1 MFAPASDLSPNE
13 IRAYRKFAFPEALGK
28 PGHDPFFSVDVAA
41 TWISSFGYQ
50 LYLEHDDSVT
60 PTTLWN
66 PGNSAVKALTGY
78 QSYILADAYLTH
90 PFFSLENLENWISG
104 VAFQAYMDTIYGKHR
119 GRRNESSPLS
129 SRAPSRAA
137 SAAESRPGSRM
148 SFVPSSRASSP
159 MSYPAS
165 DFPSRPSSS
174 MSVDYTVDIQND
186 ESLDVSSPTIA
197 IPSDSSLLPTQLEYI
212 NAPELKI
219 TRQHPVDRV
228 TMCTVV
234 PSTFVVPRDSAA
246 YLVDLSDSVELL
258 TTSTGKILPLDA
270 FIRAENQESWKGSG
284 GHAKGDVNVSGFD
297 RDFEVQFKCRRL
309 HLTCNGVNTCEFIDP
324 ALFADCERF
333 EPDEQAMQELWNHEL
348 DANELEAS
356 SAPRILSRF
365 YNRIQTSKCKIKCD
379 GVPIL
384 VPLSHPSAYGK
395 RFFVGCSKWSRAEMY
410 LHVYWPMPP
419 NINEANLRHVMEHD
433 GRLPGEPAT
442 VNNTC
447 ILTVHPRVG
456 LKKCP
461 YSHIINGQIRPANIV
476 PRICPTIMNILVP
489 NDHEASPATAYRAIV
504 IMRNAHNHP
513 MHPTTKPRAADKIKL
528 RTAIAAAGL
537 TGLTVQRL
545 QNAQSTSMLYD
556 GERIGENSPAFVNSR
571 KVRDF
576 INGQKKIEHPRG
588 MGWDGVLHW
597 MNSVEV
603 KLPKHERFVH
613 TAMSKNG
620 FKLVVT
626 MHPQIAM
633 FIHKLLSLVI
643 DFTFKRVEG
652 EIDEWEVAGFLERFH
667 HRITFASLYCDKAT
681 TEAFSQLFTEFFD
694 TIKQITGETL
704 KLAPFYPDA
713 KCRVVILDGEAPQA
727 LGFADFLASY
737 NNPEISNIWT
747 RNPIKLLSVSLKTCN
762 PHFGRH
768 IEEMPPEVPRSVVT
782 RMKSIMGLETQ
793 EEVDSW
799 HAFCVAQT
807 HDLVKNWY
815 AHKLAN
821 PWVLPSVNKFLSKIS
836 PDDWDIT
843 PNHSNYVETAHAAR
857 NAETSIGV
865 PLLTAILQ
873 AKARDDVKAA
883 ELAQVGRDGV
893 MRNRWNGNG
902 GREKLSAQR
911 QKWRMRKTATS
922 ALLGIQNTNRRYERV
937 YE

>member
-66 PGNSAVKALTGY
+66 PGNAAVKALTGY

-90 PFFSLENLENWISG
+90 PFFSLENLENWVSG

-186 ESLDVSSPTIA
+186 KSLDVSSPA
-197 IPSDSSLLPTQLEYI
+197 VANPSDSSLLPTPLEYI

-297 RDFEVQFKCRRL
+297 RDFE
-309 HLTCNGVNTCEFIDP
+309 
-324 ALFADCERF
+324 RF

-365 YNRIQTSKCKIKCD
+365 YNRIQASKCKTKCD

-395 RFFVGCSKWSRAEMY
+395 RFFVDCSKWSRAEMY
-410 LHVYWPMPP
+410 LHVYWPDGEIKSLQDQMTLDRHRTDLKEQVNELRKDIEEEKSARREWTLRRQQIDARLTELKKGGLAGVRLNGGRARERPLEESTPIPSPDVQGGESSDLVEPDLNDETNAGDALHLSNPGNLPVEGELGLNPEFTDAQVSYELEYGEIGTLPGDPGFSLAAGAYITSPQSPPP
-419 NINEANLRHVMEHD
+419 NSAPETPVEHYTDVDFGTEDFLAEFLTMGDVEMTEYLANLDFGGTTYDLPTLPPPPILSPALPSIPLPAQGVTAEVVQPTRKRKAKDPEPNECVAVKRMYVRRAKPTETNANGWVINRMMPADEYRKILMEAN
-433 GRLPGEPAT
+433 
-442 VNNTC
+442 
-447 ILTVHPRVG
+447 ILLWAGSIMAFT
-456 LKKCP
+456 
-461 YSHIINGQIRPANIV
+461 YSFI
-476 PRICPTIMNILVP
+476 
-489 NDHEASPATAYRAIV
+489 DHFI
-504 IMRNAHNHP
+504 
-513 MHPTTKPRAADKIKL
+513 
-528 RTAIAAAGL
+528 
-537 TGLTVQRL
+537 
-545 QNAQSTSMLYD
+545 
-556 GERIGENSPAFVNSR
+556 ENSPDPPPFEIP
-571 KVRDF
+571 D
-576 INGQKKIEHPRG
+576 I
-588 MGWDGVLHW
+588 
-597 MNSVEV
+597 
-603 KLPKHERFVH
+603 RFVH
-613 TAMSKNG
+613 AGVVLVHQQLNG
-620 FKLVVT
+620 PLAPISSSICRSYLVEE
-626 MHPQIAM
+626 
-633 FIHKLLSLVI
+633 L
-643 DFTFKRVEG
+643 
-652 EIDEWEVAGFLERFH
+652 IDEQEDGFHKF
-667 HRITFASLYCDKAT
+667 INNGSAT
-681 TEAFSQLFTEFFD
+681 PLPST
-694 TIKQITGETL
+694 
-704 KLAPFYPDA
+704 DA
-713 KCRVVILDGEAPQA
+713 
-727 LGFADFLASY
+727 
-737 NNPEISNIWT
+737 
-747 RNPIKLLSVSLKTCN
+747 SVSAMA
-762 PHFGRH
+762 
-768 IEEMPPEVPRSVVT
+768 E
-782 RMKSIMGLETQ
+782 
-793 EEVDSW
+793 
-799 HAFCVAQT
+799 
-807 HDLVKNWY
+807 
-815 AHKLAN
+815 
-821 PWVLPSVNKFLSKIS
+821 FLSFTQHVQHHKTKGMLYLS
-836 PDDWDIT
+836 DLQGT
-843 PNHSNYVETAHAAR
+843 TQ
-857 NAETSIGV
+857 
-865 PLLTAILQ
+865 LLTDL
-873 AKARDDVKAA
+873 R
-883 ELAQVGRDGV
+883 
-893 MRNRWNGNG
+893 
-902 GREKLSAQR
+902 
-911 QKWRMRKTATS
+911 
-922 ALLGIQNTNRRYERV
+922 
-937 YE
+937 